1 MNFNLKWIHQN
12 NAFEEVNKV
21 KTETNEKHE
30 KQKIKDIPG
39 KIISV
44 NLSLKMLRIGKHLNK
59 SVSQIL
65 KKMQNQTIKWNGT
78 NKKSVLSN
86 RFYFA
91 KFV

>member
-1 MNFNLKWIHQN
+1 
-12 NAFEEVNKV
+12 
-21 KTETNEKHE
+21 
-30 KQKIKDIPG
+30 
-39 KIISV
+39 
-44 NLSLKMLRIGKHLNK
+44 MLRIGKHLNK

-78 NKKSVLSN
+78 NKKSVLPN

>member
-1 MNFNLKWIHQN
+1 
-12 NAFEEVNKV
+12 
-21 KTETNEKHE
+21 
-30 KQKIKDIPG
+30 
-39 KIISV
+39 
-44 NLSLKMLRIGKHLNK
+44 MLRIGKHLNK

-65 KKMQNQTIKWNGT
+65 KKMQNQTIQWNGT

>member
-1 MNFNLKWIHQN
+1 MKNMKNRKLRTFQEKW
-12 NAFEEVNKV
+12 F
-21 KTETNEKHE
+21 
-30 KQKIKDIPG
+30 

>member
-39 KIISV
+39 KII
-44 NLSLKMLRIGKHLNK
+44 
-59 SVSQIL
+59 
-65 KKMQNQTIKWNGT
+65 
-78 NKKSVLSN
+78 
-86 RFYFA
+86 
-91 KFV
+91 